1 MAHYPFTPELLDALP
16 EELAELFRGLE
27 DALLDEICSRLA
39 LKDQLNEVTVQAIRA
54 LRLHGI
60 DTKDVEKAIQ
70 KTSGISEKKLNKL
83 FDDVI
88 ARNQKYYTDVIDMA
102 GLTQPEMLVDAP
114 VIAAIRAQTLDEFH
128 NITASMGFLV
138 DNGRTMLR
146 PAKAYQWALDSAAL
160 QIQTGAVSYNQ
171 AIKPAV
177 QQLAKS
183 GIKRSIMKAAMLTRS
198 TSPCAAR

>member
-114 VIAAIRAQTLDEFH
+114 VIAAIRAQPPCR
-128 NITASMGFLV
+128 S
-138 DNGRTMLR
+138 R
-146 PAKAYQWALDSAAL
+146 PARSAIIRPSSQRCSSL
-160 QIQTGAVSYNQ
+160 Q
-171 AIKPAV
+171 
-177 QQLAKS
+177 
-183 GIKRSIMKAAMLTRS
+183 RAA
-198 TSPCAAR
+198 